1 MTKGNAQNNTDWGN
15 EEYDNLIKEA
25 NGSLLREPDKRN
37 EALQKLKVFLLH
49 DAPVAPI
56 YQKGEAHLTNPQ
68 VRGYSI
74 TK

>member
-1 MTKGNAQNNTDWGN
+1 MLKNNTDWGN

-37 EALQKLKVFLLH
+37 EALQKESILLH

-56 YQKGEAHLTNPQ
+56 YQKVKH
-68 VRGYSI
+68 I
-74 TK
+74 